1 MTQQWLGS
9 HQQDVKGYHITICV
23 SFQKALAYKK
33 FRHLPPPLIP
43 EQIENSSPPTISP
56 CPAQSTNFCK
66 RYSVFCQMRCVI
78 LRQFCC
84 NVQTRLICLLVCG
97 FTVCKSCRGIRFNFC
112 DGISSPFVIE
122 AYPKVHLAPQDLC
135 ALPANFLRKHQGC
148 STRKK
153 CYPASSIF
161 RSRAAIA

>member
-66 RYSVFCQMRCVI
+66 RYSVFCQIRCVI
-78 LRQFCC
+78 LRQFRC

-97 FTVCKSCRGIRFNFC
+97 VTICKSYRGIRFNFC

-135 ALPANFLRKHQGC
+135 ALPANFLREHQGC